1 MGLYRGTG
9 NISTI
14 VVILIFANAA
24 ITISVASAIAIIVDK
39 YRVLIEEGLRWFQIG
54 SVCTYK
60 LQVMLVQKIN
70 AVYNW
75 KPYEEFDPKLMID
88 TCPSAY
94 HG

>member
-1 MGLYRGTG
+1 MGLYRGTS

-14 VVILIFANAA
+14 IIIVIFA
-24 ITISVASAIAIIVDK
+24 ITAKIIVDK
-39 YRVLIEEGLRWFQIG
+39 YRVLIEEGLQWFQI
-54 SVCTYK
+54 SSK
-60 LQVMLVQKIN
+60 LHVMLVQKIN

-75 KPYEEFDPKLMID
+75 KLYKVFDPRLMIG

>member
-9 NISTI
+9 NISNI
-14 VVILIFANAA
+14 VIVLIFANTAR
-24 ITISVASAIAIIVDK
+24 IIVDK
-39 YRVLIEEGLRWFQIG
+39 YRVLIEEGLQWFQI
-54 SVCTYK
+54 SSK
-60 LQVMLVQKIN
+60 LHVMLVQKIN

-75 KPYEEFDPKLMID
+75 KLYEVFDPRLMID